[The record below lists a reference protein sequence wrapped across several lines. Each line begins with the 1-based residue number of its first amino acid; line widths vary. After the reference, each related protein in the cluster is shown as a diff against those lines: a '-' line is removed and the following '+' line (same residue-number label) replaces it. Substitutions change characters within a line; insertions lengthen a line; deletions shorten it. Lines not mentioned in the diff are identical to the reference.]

1 MDEGLIKKINDTIY
15 RFERWLVVGSL
26 LVMSVVVFLDVV
38 HRRFTDPESRFASKL
53 AGIFKIFTGDEA
65 NWGPEGAG
73 FESLQNIVPWFLPVF
88 FLFIFFLAVRT
99 ASRRPLLPS
108 EDNPNREAKS
118 EPLSN
123 GKALMYAAITCVA
136 LWAVLRLFFGK
147 PGVNP
152 TECESYSFDCGVF
165 PNGFKWALPMGLVL
179 TIWVGFVGAS
189 MATRDNRHLKVE
201 ALQRLMPETVQRFTG
216 LISGLLT
223 AAFCFLLA
231 WLARRFVG
239 YMYEDYIDSE
249 KLGAMFE
256 GIDVPKYMGFVILP
270 VAYSIMGLRFG
281 LNGVLA
287 FQGKLA
293 ESGGELGDLD
303 LDAVAD
309 ELEGDAHGEEGEDGD
324 PPSLSGAH
332 KAPDDL
338 ETREAK
344 SLVAELAAEDAA
356 RVDVAA
362 TRPDGGLLDPPPIE
376 DPAAPADGEDEGKED

>member
-1 MDEGLIKKINDTIY
+1 MGEGLIKRINDAVY
-15 RFERWLVVGSL
+15 KFERWLVVGSL

-53 AGIFKIFTGDEA
+53 AAIFKLIAGDEA
-65 NWGPEGAG
+65 KWDPGGAG
-73 FESLQNIVPWFLPVF
+73 FDSLQNTVPWFLPVF
-88 FLFIFFLAVRT
+88 FLLLFFLAIRT
-99 ASRRPLLPS
+99 ASRRPLLPTA
-108 EDNPNREAKS
+108 ENPDRVAKT

-123 GKALMYAAITCVA
+123 GKALIYAAVSCVV
-136 LWAVLRLFFGK
+136 LWAILRTLFGK

-152 TECESYSFDCGVF
+152 TQCVGYTFDCGVF
-165 PNGFKWALPMGLVL
+165 PKGFKWALPMGLVL

-201 ALQRLMPETVQRFTG
+201 ALQRLFPEKLQRLTG

-256 GIDVPKYMGFVILP
+256 GIDVPKYLGFVILP
-270 VAYSIMGLRFG
+270 LAYSIMGLRFG

-287 FQGKLA
+287 AQGKLA
-293 ESGGELGDLD
+293 ASGGELGDLD

-309 ELEGDAHGEEGEDGD
+309 ELEGGEQLVDGASPSDPEVESSAEDV
-324 PPSLSGAH
+324 
-332 KAPDDL
+332 
-338 ETREAK
+338 ETREAP

-356 RVDVAA
+356 RADV
-362 TRPDGGLLDPPPIE
+362 G
-376 DPAAPADGEDEGKED
+376 DEGKED